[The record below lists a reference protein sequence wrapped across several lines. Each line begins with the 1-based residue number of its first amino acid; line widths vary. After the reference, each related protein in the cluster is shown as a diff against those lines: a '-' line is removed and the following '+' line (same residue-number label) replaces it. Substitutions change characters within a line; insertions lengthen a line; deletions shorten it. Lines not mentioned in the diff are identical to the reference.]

1 MKRFFAV
8 LLITAAALL
17 LCCCAVDE
25 KDDGT
30 SAVSEETFES
40 IESFYSEAESS
51 EGSSA
56 AVITEDVT
64 DDTTSDGGI
73 SDESTGDASVE
84 SYVPSQPISDSDTT
98 SEQEM
103 IPDLYFGP
111 QPEGDYHTLYV
122 GEEMQLYSGIV
133 GSELEDAM
141 LVWDISEKNI
151 IAFSNKKV
159 TALNPG
165 TVTITLSYSNGLKPV
180 SLTFVVLPAEE
191 SSEG

>member
-1 MKRFFAV
+1 MKRFFTA

-17 LCCCAVDE
+17 LCCCAADE
-25 KDDGT
+25 YDEGT
-30 SAVSEETFES
+30 STVSEEAAES
-40 IESFYSEAESS
+40 IEGSSVEVVSEEESSATVTEDATADVTSDGTADAESS
-51 EGSSA
+51 
-56 AVITEDVT
+56 DVT
-64 DDTTSDGGI
+64 
-73 SDESTGDASVE
+73 SDETSTQ
-84 SYVPSQPISDSDTT
+84 SQPIYSADTT

-103 IPDLYFGP
+103 IPDLYLGP

-141 LVWDISEKNI
+141 LVWDISENNI

-180 SLTFVVLPAEE
+180 SLTFVILPAEE

>member
-8 LLITAAALL
+8 LLITAALL

-30 SAVSEETFES
+30 SVVSEETFES
-40 IESFYSEAESS
+40 IESFYSEAASS
-51 EGSSA
+51 EESSA
-56 AVITEDVT
+56 AVITEVVT
-64 DDTTSDGGI
+64 DDTTSDVGI
-73 SDESTGDASVE
+73 SDEITDDASTE
-84 SYVPSQPISDSDTT
+84 SYVPSQPIYSADTT

-103 IPDLYFGP
+103 IPDLYLGP
-111 QPEGDYHTLYV
+111 QPDGDYHTLYV

-141 LVWDISEKNI
+141 LLWDISEKNI

-180 SLTFVVLPAEE
+180 SLTFVILPAEE

>member
-1 MKRFFAV
+1 MKRFLSV
-8 LLITAAALL
+8 LLIVSALC

-25 KDDGT
+25 E
-30 SAVSEETFES
+30 AAPS
-40 IESFYSEAESS
+40 IESNESS
-51 EGSSA
+51 ESAESREESSA
-56 AVITEDVT
+56 SAEESDFSSAEETSAEPESSESADV
-64 DDTTSDGGI
+64 SSAESGI
-73 SDESTGDASVE
+73 
-84 SYVPSQPISDSDTT
+84 QPPPVYSEVAT
-98 SEQEM
+98 SEPEM
-103 IPDLYFGP
+103 IPDLYLEP

-141 LVWDISEKNI
+141 LVWNISEKNI

-191 SSEG
+191 SSEE

>member
-1 MKRFFAV
+1 MKRFLFV
-8 LLITAAALL
+8 LLIVSVLC

-25 KDDGT
+25 KPAP
-30 SAVSEETFES
+30 SNENNESSES
-40 IESFYSEAESS
+40 AESS
-51 EGSSA
+51 EELSASAEESNLQTTEDITVEPESSESANVSSA
-56 AVITEDVT
+56 VSSI
-64 DDTTSDGGI
+64 
-73 SDESTGDASVE
+73 
-84 SYVPSQPISDSDTT
+84 QPPPVYSEVTT
-98 SEQEM
+98 SEPET
-103 IPDLYFGP
+103 IPDLYLDP

-141 LVWDISEKNI
+141 LVWNISEKNI

-180 SLTFVVLPAEE
+180 SLTFVILPAEE